1 MDLRATLEKVD
12 SKDDLAFLVDQ
23 LREDLE
29 SNPGAW
35 ENADLASFLEA
46 MSAWLRDMD
55 GYYQN
60 IGETVPASPTWKT
73 IGEVLLAAR
82 IYE

>member
-1 MDLRATLEKVD
+1 VIDLHTALED
-12 SKDDLAFLVDQ
+12 ISSKDDLAFWLEQ

-29 SNPGAW
+29 NNSEAW
-35 ENADLASFLEA
+35 ENTDLASFLEA

-60 IGETVPASPTWKT
+60 LRTHPCFTYMEDLW
-73 IGEVLLAAR
+73 
-82 IYE
+82 